1 MRLKIITPLGEFYSE
16 YGEYKE
22 EEFEKL
28 EDACKKVLTS
38 GNTLDYVRLDIMG
51 NGNILFLPADVVRK
65 SVFVVEKMVDTP

>member
-38 GNTLDYVRLDIMG
+38 CNTLDYVRLDIMG
-51 NGNILFLPADVVRK
+51 NGNILLLPADVVRK
-65 SVFVVEKMVDTP
+65 SVFVVEKLVDNP